1 MDLNELYEY
10 VKWIELVQN
19 YIWWL
24 WASFWLS

>member
-24 WASFWLS
+24 WALFSLS